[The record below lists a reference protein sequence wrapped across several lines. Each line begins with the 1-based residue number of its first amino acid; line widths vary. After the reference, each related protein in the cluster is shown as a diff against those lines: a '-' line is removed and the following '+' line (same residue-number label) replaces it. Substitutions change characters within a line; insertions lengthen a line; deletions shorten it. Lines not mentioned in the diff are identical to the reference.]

1 MQSEPFRVFNLRPR
15 LRSWT
20 DGTRWPNW
28 DRHADCLRAQPKWKP
43 QQIESVERESLRI
56 IGKTRPLDRGP
67 FQCRGLV
74 VGYVQSGK
82 TANFTA
88 VAARAADVGYR
99 LVIVLS
105 GIHDSLRN
113 QTQRRL
119 DRELVSVGVDW
130 TSLTTEESDF
140 REPEV
145 ANGFGTAG
153 TVLVVAK
160 KIVPILERL
169 NRWIEQ
175 LDGQLDEIPV
185 MLIDDEAD
193 QASINTRGN
202 RSDPSVDDEP
212 VEDDASPSRTNGLIR
227 DLLQRIPKATYVAY
241 TATPFANVLIDP
253 DAFDR
258 EVGADLFPKD
268 FVVQLPRPDGYTGTE
283 ELFGVGAQGRD
294 VLRHV
299 DDNDVRALKPKRRK
313 KGEPLVAHQQAT
325 IPQSLADA
333 VLAFAVCGAIRLARG
348 HVGRPHTMLVHV
360 SQVQRDQLRIG
371 GAIEAQIKG
380 WRDQEKEIPGTLRNL
395 LSSALADLGTVELP
409 GGRDAV
415 LAAAEVNLARLE
427 VVVLNSTTGEELE
440 YEERPGRQLIAVGG
454 NRLSRGL
461 TLEGLTIAY
470 FLRTTTMADALLQ
483 MARWYGFRTGY
494 HDLIRIWT
502 TGGIAQWF
510 VELALVEEALR
521 DAIVALDKAGRR
533 PDEMA
538 IRMRAHSELLL
549 TSKAKSRMMAEDS
562 RSWSG
567 ENPQTI
573 LLTLRDRPSLERNAA
588 LTARLIETHPPT
600 HAGHGGVL
608 VHDIPARVITDFL
621 REFHVHSDSVAFQ
634 SDRIADWIMERDAVG
649 ELATWTIFV
658 ANPDRERQVL
668 LGRRAFGL
676 VRRSLTGAE
685 SIGVLTDPRHEGVD
699 LSGGPDHY
707 WTGTAFDARAM
718 RRDRPPGR
726 GLLLIYPLD
735 PEPLQAPTRTVIGL
749 ALSLPVTADGGRS
762 YVVNRGVS
770 HG

>member
-1 MQSEPFRVFNLRPR
+1 MQVELFSNLDLRPR

-20 DGTRWPNW
+20 DGTTWRNW
-28 DRHADCLRAQPKWKP
+28 DRHAACLRSQPKWKP
-43 QQIESVERESLRI
+43 HQIASVEQESLRI
-56 IGKTRPLDRGP
+56 VGKTTPLDRGP

-119 DRELVSVGVDW
+119 NRELVQVGVDW
-130 TSLTTEESDF
+130 TSLTTEDADF

-145 ANGFGTAG
+145 ANGFGAAG

-169 NRWIEQ
+169 NRWLAK
-175 LDGQLDEIPV
+175 LDGQMDAIPV
-185 MLIDDEAD
+185 LLIDDEAD

-202 RSDPSVDDEP
+202 RSDPSLD
-212 VEDDASPSRTNGLIR
+212 DDAGEDETSPSRTNGLIR
-227 DLLQRIPKATYVAY
+227 DLLGRIPKATYIAY

-253 DAFDR
+253 DAVDR

-283 ELFGVGAQGRD
+283 ELFGVSASGRR
-294 VLRHV
+294 VLHHV
-299 DDNDVRALKPKRRK
+299 DDQDVRALKPRRRK
-313 KGEPLVAHQQAT
+313 KGEPLVAHAAGA

-333 VLAFAVCGAIRLARG
+333 VLTFALVGAIRLLRG
-348 HVGRPHTMLVHV
+348 QAGKPHTMLVHV
-360 SQVQRDQLRIG
+360 SQVQRDQIRIG
-371 GAIEAQIKG
+371 SAVEAQIKA
-380 WRDQEKEIPGTLRNL
+380 WRDQEQVTPGALRNP
-395 LSSALADLGTVELP
+395 LSSALDELGPVELP
-409 GGRDAV
+409 ATRDAV
-415 LAAAEVNLARLE
+415 IAEAVVNLSRLE

-461 TLEGLTIAY
+461 TLEGLTVAY

-494 HDLIRIWT
+494 DDLIRIWT
-502 TGGIAQWF
+502 TDGIAQWF

-549 TSKAKSRMMAEDS
+549 TSKAKSKMLVEDA

-573 LLTLRDRPSLERNAA
+573 LLTLRDRDALERNAA
-588 LTARLIETHPPT
+588 LTSGLIERHPPT
-600 HAGHGGVL
+600 HAAHGGL
-608 VHDIPARVITDFL
+608 LSHDVPARTVSDFL
-621 REFHVHSDSVAFQ
+621 RAFRVHPDSIAFQ
-634 SDRIADWIMERDAVG
+634 ADRIADWLMERDAVG
-649 ELATWTIFV
+649 ELGTWTVFV
-658 ANPDRERQVL
+658 ANPERERQVL
-668 LGRRAFGL
+668 LGRRPFGL
-676 VRRSLTGAE
+676 VRRSLTAAE
-685 SIGVLTDPRHEGVD
+685 SIGILTDPRHEGVD
-699 LSGGPDHY
+699 LAGGPDHY
-707 WTGTAFDARAM
+707 WTGASFDARAM
-718 RRDRPPGR
+718 RRDRPPR
-726 GLLLIYPLD
+726 QGLLMIYPLD
-735 PEPLQAPTRTVIGL
+735 PEPLGAQTRTVIGL
-749 ALSLPVTADGGRS
+749 ALSLPVTGDSGRS
-762 YVVNRGVS
+762 YIVNRGVA